1 MKNKLVILSFL
12 LAGTAISASA
22 QDKDHYYS
30 KSWKDNIFIS
40 IGGGVQAGT
49 NPYSKLGQSITPL
62 DKLSVGKLL
71 NRGWGVRGQGKDGQ
85 TN

>member
-30 KSWKDNIFIS
+30 ESWKDNIFIS

-49 NPYSKLGQSITPL
+49 NPDSKFGKSITPL
-62 DKLSVGKLL
+62 VHLSVGKLI
-71 NRGWGVRGQGKDGQ
+71 NHVWGVR
-85 TN
+85 